1 MNKQLD
7 NNREQLMN
15 IVKTQSKNLT
25 FLENS
30 TYEANVLLDTS
41 YRILYFDKLGDVY
54 FQKIY
59 NKNLQ
64 LGENCTN
71 YFDDV
76 SLKYFQT
83 CFDQAIN
90 GLSVKFED
98 KFLLYD
104 GKGFI
109 WMELNFTPHY
119 TDKDHLLG
127 VSIGAAV
134 IDEKKRMESL
144 QVKYKE
150 SLDQLAWSSS
160 HLLRA
165 PVSNISG
172 ILQLMNDDKIQMS
185 EVEKKDLLN
194 SIHSEVQKLD
204 SVIKN
209 MVAKARNEL
218 EN

>member
-1 MNKQLD
+1 M
-7 NNREQLMN
+7 
-15 IVKTQSKNLT
+15 
-25 FLENS
+25 
-30 TYEANVLLDTS
+30 
-41 YRILYFDKLGDVY
+41 
-54 FQKIY
+54 
-59 NKNLQ
+59 
-64 LGENCTN
+64 
-71 YFDDV
+71 
-76 SLKYFQT
+76 
-83 CFDQAIN
+83 
-90 GLSVKFED
+90 KFED
-98 KFLLYD
+98 KFLLHD

-127 VSIGAAV
+127 VSIGATV

-172 ILQLMNDDKIQMS
+172 IIQLMNDEQIAMS
-185 EVEKKDLLN
+185 EEEKKDLL
-194 SIHSEVQKLD
+194 SHISVEVKKLD
-204 SVIKN
+204 TVIKD
-209 MVAKARNEL
+209 MVSKARKEL